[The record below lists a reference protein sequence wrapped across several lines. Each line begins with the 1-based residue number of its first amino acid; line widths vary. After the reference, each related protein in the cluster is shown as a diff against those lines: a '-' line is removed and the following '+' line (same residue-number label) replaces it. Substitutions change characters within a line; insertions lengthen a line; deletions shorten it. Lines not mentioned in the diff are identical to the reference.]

1 MSQSL
6 LPTGVQ
12 VFERGWL
19 SANNVFLCNEQE
31 AWLVDT
37 GYVSH
42 AEQTLALVQHA
53 LESQNG
59 EHRQLQHIVN
69 THLHSDHCGG
79 NGQLQAAYPACQT
92 WVPARSWQAVTQ
104 WDEGALSYQATGQE
118 CERFTAQHAMSPGDE
133 LVMAGLHWQVL
144 AAPGHDDD
152 AVLLYEPMQGVL
164 IAGDAIWGNGLSVV
178 FPEIDE
184 RDGIAGV
191 AATLDLIE
199 SLQARVIIPG
209 HGPLITDINAALA
222 QSRSRLAHFERNPT
236 AHAMYAAKVLLKFHL
251 LTVQHSSHSALMDWM
266 AKVPHL
272 HALHRQSHSPLP
284 YADWSTELV
293 AALEKSGA
301 ARSDAQGV
309 YNV

>member
-19 SANNVFLCNEQE
+19 SANNVLLRHEQE

-53 LESQNG
+53 LGAQGGGMVLLN
-59 EHRQLQHIVN
+59 HIVN

-104 WDEGALSYQATGQE
+104 WDEAALTYQATGQE
-118 CERFTAQHAMSPGDE
+118 CERFTAQHAMSQGDD
-133 LVMAGLHWQVL
+133 LHMAGMHWQVL

-152 AVLLYEPMQGVL
+152 AVLLYEPTQGVL

-184 RDGIAGV
+184 QEGFAGV

-222 QSRSRLAHFERNPT
+222 QSRSRLAHFERNPV

-251 LTVQHSSHSALMDWM
+251 LAVQHSSLSALMAWM
-266 AKVPHL
+266 AQVPHL
-272 HALHRQSHSPLP
+272 QALHRQGGSPLS
-284 YADWSTELV
+284 YELWGAELV

-309 YNV
+309 HNV